1 MLLDRLTNINSLKL
15 KIATLEEQLSLQE
28 DINTLLEKK
37 LIKQVNLIENLKE
50 QIKGVMV

>member
-1 MLLDRLTNINSLKL
+1 
-15 KIATLEEQLSLQE
+15 
-28 DINTLLEKK
+28 LLEKK